1 MWGRLLT
8 CGGLLIR
15 LLPLAM
21 IEVRV
26 NRKAALRVA
35 SGHPWIFSSDIA
47 DRDGAEAGQ
56 PVKVLDPGGRALGT
70 AHYSSASQ
78 ISLRMLSRQ
87 VEEIGRDFFLH
98 RIRAAEQHRR
108 TMFGNMFH
116 TVLQN
121 MVPDS
126 DAYRVVHGEGDL
138 LPALVVDRYGD
149 YLVMQT
155 LDQGMDAAKSEIAS
169 CLEEIFQPAGIV
181 LRNDVAVRAK
191 EQLPLETAVLAGLV
205 PESVAVRMNGL
216 TLRANL
222 LHGQKTGIFLDQR
235 ENYLAAA
242 RYGRGGKALDCFTST
257 GGFALHLAAQC
268 EAVEAVDSSGPALAT
283 ARVNAQANGIANVDF
298 READVFDLLSG
309 YAAARRQFSLV
320 VLDPPAFAK
329 SRRNLE
335 AAVTGYKEINLRALR
350 LLGPGGILVTCSCSH
365 HLSEAMLLE
374 LVAEAALDAKRTLR
388 VLDRRTQ
395 SQDHPI
401 LLTVPETLY
410 LKCLI
415 LEVV

>member
-1 MWGRLLT
+1 MNQ
-8 CGGLLIR
+8 
-15 LLPLAM
+15 
-21 IEVRV
+21 VVV
-26 NRKAALRVA
+26 NRKAAARVA
-35 SGHPWIFSSDIA
+35 SGHPWIFASDLA
-47 DRDGAEAGQ
+47 DRDGAQPGQ
-56 PVKVLDPGGRALGT
+56 PVMVTDARGRPLGT

-87 VEEIGRDFFLH
+87 VEEIGREFFLR

-108 TMFGNMFH
+108 TVVHN
-116 TVLQN
+116 
-121 MVPDS
+121 S

-155 LDQGMDAAKSEIAS
+155 LDQGMDAAKSEVAS
-169 CLEEIFQPAGIV
+169 CLEEIFQPRGIV

-191 EQLPLETAVLAGLV
+191 EQLPLETSVLSGEV
-205 PESVAVRMNGL
+205 PESVAVCMNGL
-216 TLRANL
+216 TLRADL

-235 ENYLAAA
+235 ENYRAAA
-242 RYGRGGKALDCFTST
+242 RHARGGRALDCFTST
-257 GGFALHLAAQC
+257 GGFALHLAAKC
-268 EAVEAVDSSGPALAT
+268 EAVEAVDSSEPALHT
-283 ARVNAQANGIANVDF
+283 ARANAEANAIVNIHF
-298 READVFDLLSG
+298 HEADVFDLLSG
-309 YAAARRQFSLV
+309 YAATRRLFSMV

-329 SRRNLE
+329 SRHNLE
-335 AAVTGYKEINLRALR
+335 AAVSGYKEINLRALR

-365 HLSEAMLLE
+365 HLSESMLLE
-374 LVAEAALDAKRTLR
+374 LVAEAALDANRTLR

-415 LEVV
+415 LEVL